1 MENSCKEK
9 QLSVKEILDTTSGK
23 LIEES
28 IKVSKAELIKTNTTL
43 ETLKH
48 NFDNFEHDSI
58 DTILNREYKN
68 HEEKLCKTK
77 TRKYQNLQ
85 RQQNV
90 ITKTSKNSTQTK
102 ATSSY
107 TADTTDIKVINA
119 IGDGNCF
126 FRCISVYFNDTQTH
140 HETIRQQV
148 VNKMQSNSNTYKQFV
163 SGSFNKHLGN
173 DHLT

>member
-1 MENSCKEK
+1 MAR
-9 QLSVKEILDTTSGK
+9 VTTFTSGK

-48 NFDNFEHDSI
+48 NFDNFEHDGI
-58 DTILNREYKN
+58 DTILNIEYKN
-68 HEEKLCKTK
+68 HEDKFCKTK

-107 TADTTDIKVINA
+107 TADTTDIKVINV

-126 FRCISVYFNDTQTH
+126 FRCKSVYFNDTQIKS
-140 HETIRQQV
+140 IR
-148 VNKMQSNSNTYKQFV
+148 KQ
-163 SGSFNKHLGN
+163 
-173 DHLT
+173 